1 LTVPNTYGVPV
12 ALCGV
17 PRADALALCELAA
30 VDVLPPDDELLLEDE
45 LLPQPATK
53 TAPAATAASTAPVFR
68 SALI

>member
-1 LTVPNTYGVPV
+1 
-12 ALCGV
+12 LCGV
-17 PRADALALCELAA
+17 PRADALAVCELAA
-30 VDVLPPDDELLLEDE
+30 VDVLPPDDEPLLLEDE

>member
-1 LTVPNTYGVPV
+1 MHWRS
-12 ALCGV
+12 AS
-17 PRADALALCELAA
+17 PRRF
-30 VDVLPPDDELLLEDE
+30 DVLPPDDALLLLEDE